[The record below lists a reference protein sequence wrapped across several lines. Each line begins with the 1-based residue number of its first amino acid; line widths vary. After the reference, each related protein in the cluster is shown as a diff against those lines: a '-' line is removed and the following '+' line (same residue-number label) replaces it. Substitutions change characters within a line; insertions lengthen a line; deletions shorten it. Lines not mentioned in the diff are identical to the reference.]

1 MIFYALILS
10 VERSL
15 TNLNNLNNLQILKRH
30 NKRYKKIVLIPI
42 KIKAKWNIVSLSIQ
56 RKNYLNIVNQSLNIK
71 LYKMIW
77 LYLDTYIRFLLSLIS
92 IRLHLYHRITNRP
105 LPMYSQSQS
114 LYKIDCPLNWVCIS
128 SMMLN

>member
-42 KIKAKWNIVSLSIQ
+42 KIKAK
-56 RKNYLNIVNQSLNIK
+56 
-71 LYKMIW
+71 
-77 LYLDTYIRFLLSLIS
+77 
-92 IRLHLYHRITNRP
+92 
-105 LPMYSQSQS
+105 
-114 LYKIDCPLNWVCIS
+114 
-128 SMMLN
+128 